1 MFDWLLIFAVLMP
14 LLAVQWASWRACRG
28 MSGLAPETRAQRCYR
43 FSWLTGVLGLM
54 QFLLPVLLLANWS
67 DEMPHTVAAF
77 DSALA
82 LSASLVPWIG
92 RGGAT
97 AVDLVVIF
105 GVLIANALFMQMAA
119 LRVNRLAKG
128 DAGGVRQGHLRA
140 TRAMLASLVA
150 PVLWAVVVN
159 FIPKSAFDDPLSIS
173 LIVLA
178 FVGLQFV
185 LAPWLVA
192 LAAPCESLAGTEIGR
207 DTRLMCEAAD
217 VRIGGVYLLRY
228 GELKVANALV
238 CGLLPWFRRVYVTDR
253 MLETFSPAEVRA
265 VIGHEL
271 GHVKHGHL
279 WWYLGFAL
287 IGALALAPLS
297 NRLAALLGNSHH
309 LEILFGL
316 MMLYW
321 SVAFSY
327 FSRRFERQADR
338 FAVALTGDRDAF
350 ARALEKLAEVN
361 CMTKKWSRWDIFQ
374 RHPDVAQR
382 VQAL

>member
-1 MFDWLLIFAVLMP
+1 MFDWLFVFAVFMP
-14 LLAVQWASWRACRG
+14 ILAVQWASWRTCRG
-28 MSGLAPETRAQRCYR
+28 MSSLSSESRAQRCYR
-43 FSWLTGVLGLM
+43 FSWLVGALGLM
-54 QFLLPVLLLANWS
+54 QFLLPMLLLANWS

-77 DSALA
+77 ESALA

-97 AVDLVVIF
+97 ALDLVVIL
-105 GVLIANALFMQMAA
+105 GVLIANGLFVQMAA

-128 DAGGVRQGHLRA
+128 DAGGVRQGRLRA

-150 PVLWAVVVN
+150 PVLWAVLVN
-159 FIPKSAFDDPLSIS
+159 CIPKSAFDDPLSMS
-173 LIVLA
+173 MIVLA

-192 LAAPCESLAGTEIGR
+192 LTAPCESLDGTEIGR
-207 DTRLMCEAAD
+207 DTRLMCEAAN
-217 VRIGGVYLLRY
+217 VRIGGVYLIRY

-238 CGLLPWFRRVYVTDR
+238 CGLLPWFRRVYVSDR

-297 NRLAALLGNSHH
+297 DRLAALLGNSHH
-309 LEILFGL
+309 LEILLGL
-316 MMLYW
+316 MMIYW
-321 SVAFSY
+321 SVVFSY
-327 FSRRFERQADR
+327 FARRFERQADR

-374 RHPDVAQR
+374 SHPDVAQR
-382 VQAL
+382 VRAL